1 MIDFFMS
8 YRASV
13 FTDTIEASSEN
24 ISKLLMLFVDR
35 GFLPNVYNE
44 QIPSV
49 GGFGPTQIPIGPLSV
64 LELKSNDGKFIIKF
78 GQGRIDIV
86 MTMPSPS
93 VGVGDINVFLEEADN
108 CFKIIFAKFP
118 RTFSRLAFASNALLK
133 ILPEDK
139 LNDLYLSLISPV
151 EFYSE
156 NIPVEWNIRQVAKNE
171 IEIND
176 NKELMNVVCSL
187 SRSLVTINEN
197 GNISNSNRII
207 IDFDINTV
215 PENMEKRFS
224 MEQYNSFISTALDCQ
239 NRILEEYK
247 LMIYGDKE

>member
-44 QIPSV
+44 QIPIV

-93 VGVGDINVFLEEADN
+93 VGVGDINVFL
-108 CFKIIFAKFP
+108 KKQIIV
-118 RTFSRLAFASNALLK
+118 LK
-133 ILPEDK
+133 
-139 LNDLYLSLISPV
+139 
-151 EFYSE
+151 
-156 NIPVEWNIRQVAKNE
+156 
-171 IEIND
+171 
-176 NKELMNVVCSL
+176 
-187 SRSLVTINEN
+187 
-197 GNISNSNRII
+197 
-207 IDFDINTV
+207 
-215 PENMEKRFS
+215 
-224 MEQYNSFISTALDCQ
+224 
-239 NRILEEYK
+239 
-247 LMIYGDKE
+247 

>member
-13 FTDTIEASSEN
+13 FTDTIETSSEN
-24 ISKLLMLFVDR
+24 ISKLLMLFADR

-44 QIPSV
+44 QIPIV
-49 GGFGPTQIPIGPLSV
+49 GGFGPTQIPMSSFSV
-64 LELKSNDGKFIIKF
+64 LELKSNDGKFAIKF

-86 MTMPSPS
+86 TTMLTPSS
-93 VGVGDINVFLEEADN
+93 GVGDINTFIEEADK

-118 RTFSRLAFASNALLK
+118 RTFSRLAFASNALFK
-133 ILPEDK
+133 ILPDDK
-139 LNDLYLSLISPV
+139 LNDLYLTLVSPIK
-151 EFYSE
+151 FYSE
-156 NIPVEWNIRQVAKNE
+156 NIPIEWNIRQVSKKE
-171 IEIND
+171 IDIND

-207 IDFDINTV
+207 IDFDINTI

-224 MEQYNSFISTALDCQ
+224 MEQYNSFTSIALNCQ

-247 LMIYGDKE
+247 SIIYGSKE